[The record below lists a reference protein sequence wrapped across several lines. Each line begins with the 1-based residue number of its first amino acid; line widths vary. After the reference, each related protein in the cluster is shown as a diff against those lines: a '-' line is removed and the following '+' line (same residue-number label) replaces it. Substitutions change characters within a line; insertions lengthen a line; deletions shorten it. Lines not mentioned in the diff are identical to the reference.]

1 MSSSVNTSPATTSVL
16 ESQLDEQ
23 FIVYMLEIDSR
34 YKSMTKQDRVR
45 VEQWVSESFAKAASH
60 SFITLLSLICLCLL
74 LCDSRKCSARRTRR

>member
-1 MSSSVNTSPATTSVL
+1 MSSSVNTSPATASVL

-45 VEQWVSESFAKAASH
+45 VEQWVSRSFAKAASH
-60 SFITLLSLICLCLL
+60 SFITPLSLICFCPL

>member
-45 VEQWVSESFAKAASH
+45 VEQWVSESF
-60 SFITLLSLICLCLL
+60 L
-74 LCDSRKCSARRTRR
+74 TR